1 MKRNKNIIITG
12 AAGFIGSNLVKE
24 LNKRGMEN
32 IILVDHLTDEKK
44 KNIQGLKYK
53 EYVDKDKFLKM
64 VKGNKLA
71 NIGLIFHL
79 GARTD
84 TAERNKEFLLKVN
97 TEYSKNLFI
106 FALLNNC
113 RFIYA
118 SSAATYGNGSNGYS
132 DKERNLKPLNYYGLS
147 KYLFD
152 EWVLDQKKKPLQW
165 VGLKFFN
172 VYGPNEYHKGFMS
185 SVVYHGFKEIEKS
198 GKIRLFKSYKKDCS
212 DGEQKR
218 DFIYVKDVLKIMLF
232 FLDHKNLNGI
242 YNVGTGKAQTFLDL
256 GNALFRALGKKPK
269 IHFIDMPKRIKEKYQ
284 YFTQADIT
292 SLRKVGYKETFYELE
307 DGISDY
313 VKNCLSR

>member
-1 MKRNKNIIITG
+1 MKINKNIIVTG
-12 AAGFIGSNLVKE
+12 GAGFIGSNFVRE
-24 LNKRGMEN
+24 LNRRGIKN
-32 IILVDHLTDEKK
+32 ITLVDHLTNEKK

-53 EYVDKDKFLKM
+53 EYFDKDEFFKI
-64 VKGNKLA
+64 VKGNKLT
-71 NIGLIFHL
+71 NIDVIFHL

-97 TEYSKNLFI
+97 TEYSKKLFK

-152 EWVLDQKKKPLQW
+152 EWVLDQKKKPVQW

-172 VYGPNEYHKGFMS
+172 VYGHNEYHKGFMS
-185 SVVYHGFKEIEKS
+185 SVVYHGFKEIEKN
-198 GKIRLFKSYKKDCS
+198 GEVRLFKSYKKDYS

-242 YNVGTGKAQTFLDL
+242 YNVGTGKAQTFLNL
-256 GNALFRALGKKPK
+256 VNALFRALGKKSK
-269 IHFIDMPKRIKEKYQ
+269 INFIDMPNRIKEKYQ

-292 SLRKVGYKETFYELE
+292 NLRNIGYKETFYELE
-307 DGISDY
+307 DGVLDY
-313 VKNCLSR
+313 VKNYLSR